1 MTYRKQTT
9 GASKP
14 MRLVTVWL
22 TEDEKRTLDEL
33 AKSENVTLSRAIRG
47 GLQLYFEDAKGWI
60 ETRRGE
66 EEGGAV
72 RPA

>member
-1 MTYRKQTT
+1 MTYKKQTT

-14 MRLVTVWL
+14 MRLLTVWL
-22 TEDEKRTLDEL
+22 TEEEKRTLDEL
-33 AKSENVTLSRAIRG
+33 AKNENVTLSRAVRE

-66 EEGGAV
+66 EDSGAV
-72 RPA
+72 KPA